1 MGRPIVEGDSKV
13 TLWLVP
19 LARWMAY
26 SAKSS
31 FNVQRSY
38 RDGDETHFVSSF
50 GLAEL
55 SQAIRVL
62 QLAQEHVEK
71 AEANGAT

>member
-1 MGRPIVEGDSKV
+1 
-13 TLWLVP
+13 
-19 LARWMAY
+19 MAY